1 MDSNRDNVLSR
12 AEMKQALA
20 NGGIVLR
27 DEQLTHLMAFFD
39 VHGRGYVTLGDLH
52 DSLRTFRAVQAN
64 ASPPPQRL
72 SRPQPR
78 QLRHSSST
86 TSLQSASLAPL
97 VLFTTPPQVDGSG
110 KRRQCKTKASEK
122 RILEEEAGISHLD
135 ITDPEIGSLADYLM
149 DAGNGAESEEGIS
162 HAEGESPS
170 NSDACSSSLDTGQ
183 PQLRPLPLVM
193 AALESAAS
201 QTTSNGNP
209 NGGHGERVRGQGPA
223 AVQSSAA
230 RVLRILR
237 SLQKVWR
244 QKDRR
249 RREKALIQR
258 EPDEFSDE
266 RLSAAVSLLDV
277 HGKGHIDLEDVL
289 TVFRNVRAGT
299 FVRRRPPSAALPSL
313 AVLGRY
319 LDNRGITARDFVQ
332 EAAVSSAPV
341 ADPLKSGGQP
351 GDAKPTRARSRVSA
365 RKKDLPATTA
375 QLAARLCA
383 ETELTAEQRALV
395 LACIEDNGFVS
406 AADLA
411 GAVRRAKAELA
422 HRKLKRLDRQRGMA
436 GGGGGRGR
444 KKKES
449 QGPETSPTRSGCSVT
464 SPARCRQRAG
474 VAVGDKSKALVLP
487 QQQNNHRYRDGDPVL
502 QQDSFNQ
509 SDVSLILDLFAK
521 EGGGLR
527 SLTGE
532 TAVALWRGLKRR
544 SRGFQAYEAGRL
556 ASRRLRRL
564 LRVRGKKPIQWFG
577 ALEPVFEA
585 PAEGERV
592 EAPVTRRV
600 AISSIIRAVGA
611 LVEMPTVDPPGE
623 RNTTDAAT
631 AIAASGDDDSVA
643 DSAAAASLEGSLSN
657 SDGSVEQSLENDD
670 KETKWTRTQLSALAR
685 HLDPCGEGT
694 ITQAVF
700 HEGLRDSRVE
710 RVCYPDAVHLAA
722 ARRFEAALRDA
733 GCSDIC
739 GLFQTLAGGGRG
751 GGDLVE
757 YIRQMGDCSRS
768 ISRDLDAAA
777 RQERVART
785 IAMRESV
792 SHDRFIADGVV
803 CTTIRHTALLA
814 VSLVHARERRCC
826 AADCCRAQTVVFLF

>member
-12 AEMKQALA
+12 AEIKKALA
-20 NGGIVLR
+20 DGGIVVL

-52 DSLRTFRAVQAN
+52 DSLRTFRAMQAN
-64 ASPPPQRL
+64 ASPSPQRL
-72 SRPQPR
+72 SRPRPRQPR
-78 QLRHSSST
+78 HSAASIRW
-86 TSLQSASLAPL
+86 QSASLAPL

-110 KRRQCKTKASEK
+110 KRRRCKTKAGKK

-135 ITDPEIGSLADYLM
+135 ITDPEIGSLADFLM
-149 DAGNGAESEEGIS
+149 DAGSCADSEEGIS
-162 HAEGESPS
+162 HAKGQSPS
-170 NSDACSSSLDTGQ
+170 DSDACSSPLDTGQ

-201 QTTSNGNP
+201 QTTTSGNP
-209 NGGHGERVRGQGPA
+209 KGGHGEGVRGPGPA
-223 AVQSSAA
+223 AVPSSAA

-266 RLSAAVSLLDV
+266 KLSAAVSLLDV
-277 HGKGHIDLEDVL
+277 HGKGHIDLEDVI

-341 ADPLKSGGQP
+341 AEPLESGGQP
-351 GDAKPTRARSRVSA
+351 GDAKPARARSRVSA
-365 RKKDLPATTA
+365 RTKDRPATTA

-411 GAVRRAKAELA
+411 GAVRRAKGELA
-422 HRKLKRLDRQRGMA
+422 HRKLERMERQRGTA
-436 GGGGGRGR
+436 GGGGQGS
-444 KKKES
+444 KKTES
-449 QGPETSPTRSGCSVT
+449 QGPETSPTASCCNIT
-464 SPARCRQRAG
+464 SPGRCRQRAE
-474 VAVGDKSKALVLP
+474 VAAGDKARALVPP
-487 QQQNNHRYRDGDPVL
+487 QQKNYRCQHGEPVL
-502 QQDSFNQ
+502 RQDGFNQ
-509 SDVSLILDLFAK
+509 SDASLILELFVK

-527 SLTGE
+527 SLTSE
-532 TAVALWRGLKRR
+532 TAVALWRGIKRQ
-544 SRGFQAYEAGRL
+544 SRGFQAYEAGQL
-556 ASRRLRRL
+556 ASRHLRRL
-564 LRVRGKKPIQWFG
+564 LRIRGKKPLQWFG
-577 ALEPVFEA
+577 ALEPVSEGP
-585 PAEGERV
+585 PAQDEGG
-592 EAPVTRRV
+592 EAPVMRRV
-600 AISSIIRAVGA
+600 AISSIIRGIGA
-611 LVEMPTVDPPGE
+611 LVEMPTLDPPGE
-623 RNTTDAAT
+623 RSTTDAAK
-631 AIAASGDDDSVA
+631 AVAASGDDDSVA

-657 SDGSVEQSLENDD
+657 SDGSVEQWLQNDD
-670 KETKWTRTQLSALAR
+670 RETEWTRTQLSALAR
-685 HLDPCGEGT
+685 HLDPCGEGS
-694 ITQAVF
+694 ITLAVF
-700 HEGLRDSRVE
+700 HEGLRNSRVD
-710 RVCYPDAVHLAA
+710 RFRYPDAVQLAA
-722 ARRFEAALRDA
+722 ARRFEAALRDV

-757 YIRQMGDCSRS
+757 YIRQMGDCSRI

-785 IAMRESV
+785 IAMRE
-792 SHDRFIADGVV
+792 R
-803 CTTIRHTALLA
+803 
-814 VSLVHARERRCC
+814 VSLW
-826 AADCCRAQTVVFLF
+826 